1 MMKIAHGAWFLNI
14 EKDFKEAHLT
24 EEAKQLK
31 WSEGAGDV
39 PLNW

>member
-1 MMKIAHGAWFLNI
+1 MMKKAHGAWFLNI

-24 EEAKQLK
+24 KEAKQLK
-31 WSEGAGDV
+31 WSEVAGDV